1 VVAPSFTNG
10 NMPSNMWTAQR
21 IIAANLSAYKDFTV
35 KERFKAQIRFDF
47 YNPFKWYNWNTVVT
61 SMSQTNPRLFGTV
74 TNMTDFNDSVEGG
87 PPSMNLSFRV
97 NF

>member
-1 VVAPSFTNG
+1 
-10 NMPSNMWTAQR
+10 
-21 IIAANLSAYKDFTV
+21 
-35 KERFKAQIRFDF
+35 
-47 YNPFKWYNWNTVVT
+47 
-61 SMSQTNPRLFGTV
+61 MSQTNPRLFGTV

>member
-1 VVAPSFTNG
+1 LSSEIFNG
-10 NMPSNMWTAQR
+10 LPRPAHEG
-21 IIAANLSAYKDFTV
+21 AEGGK
-35 KERFKAQIRFDF
+35 QI
-47 YNPFKWYNWNTVVT
+47 PFKWYNWNTVVT

-74 TNMTDFNDSVEGG
+74 SNMTDFNDSVEGG